1 MFFKVDV
8 ASIFFFLIVKNSV
21 FLDLLRNFR
30 ERLISWEEWVG
41 EVVLPLMGEEVVGWL
56 SLYLGFQRTLYHR
69 FSLDFYL
76 DMFLVF
82 LHKGQEGEDPY

>member
-1 MFFKVDV
+1 M
-8 ASIFFFLIVKNSV
+8 
-21 FLDLLRNFR
+21 
-30 ERLISWEEWVG
+30 G